1 MNIILFLKGVVVG
14 LSMAVPVGPIGILC
28 ISRTLLEG
36 RLSGFVSALG
46 LATADVVFGCIAGFG
61 LTFISDFLI
70 SQQVW
75 FRLIGGLFLC
85 TIGLKVLLTR
95 SAAPNPT
102 FEGGVKKRR
111 SGSTLSKS
119 WPSGRGVEGLTKFV
133 EREAPSRGK
142 GLLDAYTSM
151 FFLTLTYP
159 MTILIFLGV
168 FAGLGIGNVKGNYVS
183 IAALV
188 LGVFTGSMLW
198 WAILS
203 SFIGSLRDKFRTQN
217 WQWVNKITGILIT
230 GFGLAVL
237 LSLIL

>member
-1 MNIILFLKGVVVG
+1 MTGILFLKGVVVG

-28 ISRTLLEG
+28 IRRTLLEG

-70 SQQVW
+70 SQQFW
-75 FRLIGGLFLC
+75 LRLIGGLFLC
-85 TIGLKVLLTR
+85 AIGLKVLM
-95 SAAPNPT
+95 
-102 FEGGVKKRR
+102 
-111 SGSTLSKS
+111 
-119 WPSGRGVEGLTKFV
+119 TKFV
-133 EREAPSRGK
+133 EREVPSQGK
-142 GLLDAYTSM
+142 GLLGAYTSM

-168 FAGLGIGNVKGNYVS
+168 FAGLGIGSARGNYLS

-198 WAILS
+198 WGTLS
-203 SFIGSLRDKFRTQN
+203 SFIGFLRDKFRTQN
-217 WQWVNKITGILIT
+217 WQWVNKISGILVT
-230 GFGLAVL
+230 GFGVAVL

>member
-1 MNIILFLKGVVVG
+1 MTVILFLKGVVVG

-28 ISRTLLEG
+28 IRRTLLEG

-46 LATADVVFGCIAGFG
+46 LATADVIFGCIAGFG

-70 SQQVW
+70 SQQFW
-75 FRLIGGLFLC
+75 LRLIGGLFLC
-85 TIGLKVLLTR
+85 TIGLKVLLTQ
-95 SAAPNPT
+95 
-102 FEGGVKKRR
+102 
-111 SGSTLSKS
+111 
-119 WPSGRGVEGLTKFV
+119 FV

-142 GLLDAYTSM
+142 GLLGAYTSM

-159 MTILIFLGV
+159 MTILILLGV
-168 FAGLGIGNVKGNYVS
+168 FAGLGIGSTRGNYVA
-183 IAALV
+183 IATLV
-188 LGVFTGSMLW
+188 FGVFIGSILW

-203 SFIGSLRDKFRTQN
+203 IFIGSLRDRFRTQN
-217 WQWVNKITGILIT
+217 WQWVNKISGILIT

>member
-28 ISRTLLEG
+28 IRRTLLEG

-75 FRLIGGLFLC
+75 IRLIGGLFLC
-85 TIGLKVLLTR
+85 TIGLKVLLT
-95 SAAPNPT
+95 
-102 FEGGVKKRR
+102 
-111 SGSTLSKS
+111 
-119 WPSGRGVEGLTKFV
+119 KFV
-133 EREAPSRGK
+133 EQEAPSRGK
-142 GLLDAYTSM
+142 GYLGAYTSM

-159 MTILIFLGV
+159 MTILILLGV
-168 FAGLGIGNVKGNYVS
+168 FAGLGIGNTKGNYVA

-188 LGVFTGSMLW
+188 FGVFIGSILW
-198 WAILS
+198 WTILS
-203 SFIGSLRDKFRTQN
+203 IFIGSLRDRFRTQN
-217 WQWVNKITGILIT
+217 WQWVNKISGILIT

>member
-28 ISRTLLEG
+28 IRRTLLEG

-75 FRLIGGLFLC
+75 LRLIGGLFLC
-85 TIGLKVLLTR
+85 TIGLKVLLTQ
-95 SAAPNPT
+95 
-102 FEGGVKKRR
+102 
-111 SGSTLSKS
+111 
-119 WPSGRGVEGLTKFV
+119 FV
-133 EREAPSRGK
+133 EREAPSLGK
-142 GLLDAYTSM
+142 GLLGAYTSM

-159 MTILIFLGV
+159 MTILILLGV
-168 FAGLGIGNVKGNYVS
+168 FAGLGIGNTRGNYVA

-188 LGVFTGSMLW
+188 FGVFIGSILW

-203 SFIGSLRDKFRTQN
+203 SFIGSLRDRFRTQN
-217 WQWVNKITGILIT
+217 WRWVNKISGILIT

>member
-1 MNIILFLKGVVVG
+1 MTGILFLKGVVVG

-28 ISRTLLEG
+28 IRRTLLEG

-70 SQQVW
+70 SQQFW
-75 FRLIGGLFLC
+75 LRLIGGLFLC
-85 TIGLKVLLTR
+85 VIGFKVLM
-95 SAAPNPT
+95 
-102 FEGGVKKRR
+102 
-111 SGSTLSKS
+111 
-119 WPSGRGVEGLTKFV
+119 TKFV

-142 GLLDAYTSM
+142 GLLGAYTSM

-168 FAGLGIGNVKGNYVS
+168 FAGLGIGSARGNYLS

-188 LGVFTGSMLW
+188 LGVFAGSMLW
-198 WAILS
+198 WGILS
-203 SFIGSLRDKFRTQN
+203 SFVGSFRDKFRTQN
-217 WQWVNKITGILIT
+217 WQWVNRISGVLVT

>member
-1 MNIILFLKGVVVG
+1 MAVILFLKGVVVG

-28 ISRTLLEG
+28 IRRTLLEG

-75 FRLIGGLFLC
+75 LRLIGGSFLC
-85 TIGLKVLLTR
+85 LIGLKVLLT
-95 SAAPNPT
+95 
-102 FEGGVKKRR
+102 
-111 SGSTLSKS
+111 
-119 WPSGRGVEGLTKFV
+119 KFV
-133 EREAPSRGK
+133 ERETPSRGK
-142 GLLDAYTSM
+142 GLLGAYTSM

-159 MTILIFLGV
+159 MTILIFLGI
-168 FAGLGIGNVKGNYVS
+168 FAGLGIGNTRGNYAP

-188 LGVFTGSMLW
+188 LGVFIGSMLW

-217 WQWVNKITGILIT
+217 WQWVNKISGILIT

>member
-28 ISRTLLEG
+28 IRRTLLEG
-36 RLSGFVSALG
+36 RLAGFVSALG

-70 SQQVW
+70 SQQIW
-75 FRLIGGLFLC
+75 LRLIGGIFLC
-85 TIGLKVLLTR
+85 TIGLKIL
-95 SAAPNPT
+95 
-102 FEGGVKKRR
+102 
-111 SGSTLSKS
+111 
-119 WPSGRGVEGLTKFV
+119 LTKFV
-133 EREAPSRGK
+133 EREISLRGK
-142 GLLDAYTSM
+142 GLLGAYTTM
-151 FFLTLTYP
+151 FLLTLTYP
-159 MTILIFLGV
+159 TTLLILLGV
-168 FAGLGIGNVKGNYVS
+168 FAGLGIGATQGNYAS

-188 LGVFTGSMLW
+188 LGVFTGSILW

-203 SFIGSLRDKFRTQN
+203 SFIGSLRNKLRTQN
-217 WQWVNKITGILIT
+217 WQWVNKISGTLLI